1 MQAIVFPEPD
11 EFELREVERPDPGP
25 GEALVRVESSTICGS
40 DLKIL
45 HGEYPATT
53 YPHIPGHEWAGE
65 VVAVGDGVKRLS
77 PGDRVAAE
85 PHVGC
90 GECPRCMEGL
100 YNLCEHYGDHSHG
113 HAHIGFTS
121 NGGLAE
127 YVAVDTRALHVLDD
141 GMSYDEGA
149 FCEAAGVAL
158 WAIERAGISGGDDV
172 VVIGPG
178 AIGLVAV
185 QIARNQ
191 GADDVIL
198 TGTREE
204 RLAPAREMGA
214 DHVVN
219 VHDVDDV
226 VAHVQDLLGNAGAD
240 LVIELAGTESA
251 GRQAVEL
258 ARRGG
263 SVVLAGATSPGRK
276 LNVDL
281 REIVVGHKNIYGS
294 VANPRWICE
303 QGFDMI
309 ARGQI
314 DVDPLLTHRFVLPE
328 FADALDAFQNR
339 EGGAFRVML
348 YPGRDADE
356 IEPTAIQREHQE
368 ATADD

>member
-1 MQAIVFPEPD
+1 MQAVVFPKPD
-11 EFELREVERPDPGP
+11 RFEIRDVDRPEPGP
-25 GEALVRVESSTICGS
+25 GEALIRIESSTICGS

-45 HGEYPATT
+45 HGEYPATD

-65 VVAVGDGVKRLS
+65 VVDVGDGVHRLS
-77 PGDRVAAE
+77 PGDRVGTE

-90 GECPRCMEGL
+90 GECPRCMEGM
-100 YNLCEHYGDHSHG
+100 YNLCEHYGEEEHG

-127 YVAVDTRALHVLDD
+127 YVAVDTRALHVLPD

-158 WAIERAGISGGDDV
+158 WALERGGISGGDDV
-172 VVIGPG
+172 AIIGPG
-178 AIGLVAV
+178 AIGLCAV

-191 GADDVIL
+191 GANDVVL

-204 RLAPAREMGA
+204 RLAPAADMGA

-219 VHDVDDV
+219 VREVDDV
-226 VAHVQDLLGNAGAD
+226 VEHVTDLLGGTGPD
-240 LVIELAGTESA
+240 VVVELAGSESA
-251 GRQAVEL
+251 GRQAVQL

-263 SVVLAGATSPGRK
+263 DVVLAGATSPGRK

-281 REIVVGHKNIYGS
+281 REIVVGHKQIYGS
-294 VANPRWICE
+294 VANPKWICE
-303 QGFDMI
+303 RGFDMI

-314 DVDPLLTHRFVLPE
+314 DVDPLMTHRFALSE
-328 FADALDAFQNR
+328 FDRALDAFENR

-348 YPGRDADE
+348 YPGRDAAE
-356 IEPTAIQREHQE
+356 VERTAVQGEPTL
-368 ATADD
+368 AD

>member
-1 MQAIVFPEPD
+1 MQTVVFLEPD
-11 EFELREVERPDPGP
+11 RFEVQDVERPEPERGQ
-25 GEALVRVESSTICGS
+25 ALVRVESSTICGS

-45 HGEYPATT
+45 HGEYPATS

-65 VVAVGDGVKRLS
+65 VVEVGEGVKRLS
-77 PGDRVAAE
+77 PGDRVAVE

-100 YNLCEHYGDHSHG
+100 YNLCEHYGEESHG

-127 YVAVDTRALHVLDD
+127 YAAVDTRALHVLPD

-158 WAIERAGISGGDDV
+158 WAIERAGIDGGDDV
-172 VVIGPG
+172 VIIGPG

-185 QIARNQ
+185 QIARNA
-191 GADDVIL
+191 GANNVVI

-204 RLAPAREMGA
+204 RLAPARELGA
-214 DHVVN
+214 DHTVN
-219 VHDVDDV
+219 VHEVDDV
-226 VAHVQDLLGNAGAD
+226 VEHVSDLLGGGAD

-251 GRQAVEL
+251 GRQSVEL

-263 SVVLAGATSPGRK
+263 SAVLAGATSPGRK

-281 REIVVGHKNIYGS
+281 REIVVGHKQIYGS
-294 VANPRWICE
+294 VANPKWVCE
-303 QGFDMI
+303 RGLDMI

-314 DVDPLLTHRFVLPE
+314 DVDPLVTHRFALTE
-328 FADALDAFQNR
+328 FQDALDAFTER

-348 YPGRDADE
+348 YPGRDADDVE
-356 IEPTAIQREHQE
+356 ETAVQAR
-368 ATADD
+368 ADD